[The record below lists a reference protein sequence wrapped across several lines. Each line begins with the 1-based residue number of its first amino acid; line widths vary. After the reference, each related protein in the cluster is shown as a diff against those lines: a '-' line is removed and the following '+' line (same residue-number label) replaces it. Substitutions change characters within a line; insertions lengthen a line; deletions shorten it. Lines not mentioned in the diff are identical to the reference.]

1 MKKIL
6 KLITP
11 LLATLFLLTACSSE
25 KTKVYTTTFNNNQE
39 NETTITYK
47 GDVVNKIKTVANIKD
62 LGTDT
67 ESAFEYIKKT
77 VNEKNKDI
85 KGVTYN
91 VERKGDKVIITL
103 NLDFDKIDFDKDKDR
118 LEFKTSSLDEA
129 RKLSYVEENIK
140 KEGATEKK

>member
-25 KTKVYTTTFNNNQE
+25 KTKVYTSTFNNNQE

-77 VNEKNKDI
+77 VDEKNKDI

-91 VERKGDKVIITL
+91 IERKGDKVIITL

-118 LEFKTSSLDEA
+118 LEIKTSSLDEA

>member
-25 KTKVYTTTFNNNQE
+25 KTKVYTSTFNNNQE

-47 GDVVNKIKTVANIKD
+47 DDVVNKIKTVANIKD

-77 VNEKNKDI
+77 VDEKNKDI

-91 VERKGDKVIITL
+91 IERKGDKVIITL

>member
-25 KTKVYTTTFNNNQE
+25 KIKVYTSTFNNNQE

-77 VNEKNKDI
+77 VDEKNKDI

>member
-11 LLATLFLLTACSSE
+11 LLATLFLLTACSNE
-25 KTKVYTTTFNNNQE
+25 KTKVYTSTFNNNQE

-77 VNEKNKDI
+77 VDEKNKDI

-91 VERKGDKVIITL
+91 IERKGDKVIITL